1 MTSQQDRANT
11 NKNTL
16 TILGATVRHTDPT
29 TVFFCFH
36 TTNNNGKKNIGAEGC
51 TAVHAEDF
59 RKLLS
64 QLTHFKGYAIEHV
77 TAIFGE
83 APKISGEIRF
93 FEKFEQV
100 WKINFYGVMKIMDEV
115 VPDFLIHKW
124 SEVTA
129 KQIML
134 NYESGKNKGNLAIV
148 IIEMCVVAVSLKLFC
163 ELCYRLE
170 RGELLV
176 LRGGGIPSNWGIP
189 PESHRSIVAVFG
201 GLWLACIDTWVKS
214 TYKNG
219 IALSSGD
226 VDTSITALDYN
237 IKRLE

>member
-1 MTSQQDRANT
+1 MLQRINKLLNFLWSALFLKRNWKETKLRNTSYIFTSSLTYIIRTSWRLNKTEPTQIRIHLLSWEQQ
-11 NKNTL
+11 
-16 TILGATVRHTDPT
+16 LGTQIPLLF
-29 TVFFCFH
+29 FFCFH

-59 RKLLS
+59 RKFLS

-148 IIEMCVVAVSLKLFC
+148 IIEMCAVAVSLKLFC

-176 LRGGGIPSNWGIP
+176 LRGG
-189 PESHRSIVAVFG
+189 VFNQIEEF
-201 GLWLACIDTWVKS
+201 LQKVIDP
-214 TYKNG
+214 
-219 IALSSGD
+219 
-226 VDTSITALDYN
+226 
-237 IKRLE
+237 